1 MYRILIS
8 DKLGQAG
15 LNRLDQMDDVS
26 YDMKTG
32 LSKEELMA
40 ILPDYDALIVRS
52 GTKPDAEMI
61 AAGTRL
67 KVIGRAG
74 IGVDNIDIEAATMR
88 GIIVMNTPRANAV
101 ATAEQTMALM
111 LAVSRHTALSHASV
125 AAGEWRRS
133 LFVGHELHR
142 KTLGIIG
149 FGNIG
154 RLVSQRAQ
162 GFGMDVVAYDPFVSE
177 AVGREWGVTLVD
189 LDDLLAQSTYVTL
202 HTVVTPETTNMINAE
217 SIAKMKTGAFLINV
231 ARGKLVDEAA
241 LAQAL
246 RSGKLRGAALDVY
259 QSEPPQNSPVLRL
272 ANVVHTPHLG
282 ASTREAQT
290 AVAQDMVE
298 QVVDA
303 LRGTDFRHALNIP
316 FPAGINFAS
325 IRPYMTLAEK
335 MGALQCSLAPT
346 PIKRVELAVQGEKV
360 QDLIRPLASALLKGI
375 LSRMTAQ
382 PVNYINAPVLAQ
394 QQQITL
400 AQTNNI
406 ELADY
411 PNLVSCRVYWEGGER
426 TIAGVLFGG
435 NEPRIVQV
443 DEYVLDAQPTGAV
456 LILQNQDVPGVI
468 GQIGTILATHNI
480 NIGEWRMGRHT
491 LGGQALS
498 FINLDSE
505 PPITVLQALEKNPA
519 ITSLTFILL

>member
-1 MYRILIS
+1 MYRILVS

-15 LNRLDQMDDVS
+15 LNRLDQMEDVS
-26 YDMKTG
+26 YEMKTG
-32 LSKEELMA
+32 LSKDELMA
-40 ILPDYDALIVRS
+40 ILPEYDALIVRS
-52 GTKPDAEMI
+52 GTKPDADVI

-74 IGVDNIDIEAATMR
+74 IGVDNIDIDAATRR

-133 LFVGHELHR
+133 LFVGHELYR

-162 GFGMDVVAYDPFVSE
+162 AFGMDVVAYDPYVSE

-189 LDDLLAQSTYVTL
+189 LDDLLAQSTYITL
-202 HTVVTPETTNMINAE
+202 HTVVTPETEKMINAE

-231 ARGKLVDEAA
+231 ARGKLVDEEA

-259 QSEPPQNSPVLRL
+259 QSEPPENSPLLRL
-272 ANVVHTPHLG
+272 PNVTHTPHLG
-282 ASTREAQT
+282 ASTREAQR
-290 AVAQDMVE
+290 AVAVEMVE
-298 QVVDA
+298 QVVEA
-303 LRGTDFRHALNIP
+303 LRGTDFRNALNIP
-316 FPAGINFAS
+316 FPAGINFATV
-325 IRPYMTLAEK
+325 RPYMLLAEK
-335 MGALQCSLAPT
+335 IGAIQCSLATT
-346 PIKRVELAVQGEKV
+346 PIRRVELAVQGEKV
-360 QDLIRPLASALLKGI
+360 QDLVRPLASATLKGI
-375 LSRMTAQ
+375 LSRMVSQ
-382 PVNYINAPVLAQ
+382 PVNYINAPILAQ
-394 QQQITL
+394 EHEITL
-400 AQTNNI
+400 AQTNDI
-406 ELADY
+406 QLTHY
-411 PNLVSCRVYWEGGER
+411 PNTVSCRVVWDGGER

-435 NEPRIVQV
+435 SEPRIVQV
-443 DEYVLDAQPTGAV
+443 DEYILDAQPEGVV
-456 LILQNQDVPGVI
+456 LVLQNKDVPGVI
-468 GQIGTILATHNI
+468 GQVGTILATHNI
-480 NIGEWRMGRHT
+480 NIGEWRMGRQAP
-491 LGGQALS
+491 GGQALS

-505 PPITVLQALEKNPA
+505 PPIAVLQALEKNPA
-519 ITSLTFILL
+519 ITNLTFLSL